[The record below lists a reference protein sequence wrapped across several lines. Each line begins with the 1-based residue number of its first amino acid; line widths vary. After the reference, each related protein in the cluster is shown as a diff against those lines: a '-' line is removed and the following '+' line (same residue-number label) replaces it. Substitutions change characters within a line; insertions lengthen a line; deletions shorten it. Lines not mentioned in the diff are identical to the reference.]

1 MAVRGDLVSDQWTA
15 RGAAVEK
22 GLRRLAN
29 LVKTRR
35 GGDLQRCNYALRR
48 RTCASVT

>member
-35 GGDLQRCNYALRR
+35 GGDCNVAITHCAVALVP
-48 RTCASVT
+48 A